1 MSSDLATLTLAEM
14 RAGLVARRF
23 SSVELTTAL
32 LDRAE
37 KASALNAFITLSRER
52 TLAEAQECDARLAR
66 GEGGV
71 LLGVPI
77 AIKDMILTRGE
88 RTTAASKMLA
98 DFVAPYDATV
108 VAKLREAGAVIF
120 GKTNLDEFAMGS
132 SNETSFFGAVRNPWS
147 LDHVPGGSSGGS
159 AAAVAARLAPAALGT
174 DTGGSI
180 RQPASFCNIV
190 GLKPTYGRVSRY
202 GAIAYASS
210 LDQIGPFAANVADCA
225 AVYEVIA
232 GVDPLD
238 STSVDAPRPDLAA
251 LAASDLRGLRIGI
264 PREYFI
270 KGLRPEV
277 ESLVRSAVTVLEG
290 RGATVV
296 EISLPHTELAVA
308 VYYILAPAEASSN
321 LARYDGVRFG
331 HRAEGVTDLKDLY
344 CRSRSEGFS
353 AEVQRRILVGT
364 YVLSAGYFDAYYV
377 KAQRV
382 RALIARDFATAFAH
396 ECDVIAC
403 PTAPTPPFRLAEKV
417 EDPLA
422 MYLNDVFTIPVNLA
436 GLPALSI
443 PCGFVGDL
451 PVGLQ
456 LIGKPWNEDTL
467 LKVGQVYE
475 SATDWHT
482 RIPALSPES
491 SAHRH
496 E

>member
-1 MSSDLATLTLAEM
+1 MSSDLATMTLADM
-14 RAGLVARRF
+14 RAGLEAKAF
-23 SSVELTTAL
+23 SSVELASAL
-32 LDRAE
+32 LARAE
-37 KASALNAFITLSRER
+37 RAKGLNAFITLDREQI
-52 TLAEAQECDARLAR
+52 LGEARGADERRAR
-66 GEGGV
+66 GETAA

-77 AIKDMILTRGE
+77 AIKDMILTRGT
-88 RTTAASKMLA
+88 RTTCASKMLA
-98 DFVAPYDATV
+98 NFVPPYDATV
-108 VAKLREAGAVIF
+108 IAKLRAAGAVMF

-132 SNETSFFGAVRNPWS
+132 SNETSFFGPVQNPWNRAC
-147 LDHVPGGSSGGS
+147 VPGGSSGGS

-202 GAIAYASS
+202 GAVAFASS
-210 LDQIGPFAANVADCA
+210 LDQIGPFATNIADCA

-232 GVDPLD
+232 GHDPLD
-238 STSVDAPRPDLAA
+238 STSVNLPVSPTSLRGDV
-251 LAASDLRGLRIGI
+251 RGLRVGI

-270 KGLRPEV
+270 KGLAPEV
-277 ESLVRSAVTVLEG
+277 ESLVRGAITTLEQ
-290 RGATVV
+290 RGASVV

-321 LARYDGVRFG
+321 LARYDGIRYG
-331 HRAEGVTDLKDLY
+331 HRAEGANDLKDLY

-364 YVLSAGYFDAYYV
+364 YVLSAGYFDAYYLR
-377 KAQRV
+377 AQKV
-382 RALIARDFATAFAH
+382 RTLIAQDFNEAFTH
-396 ECDVIAC
+396 SCDVIAC
-403 PTAPTPPFRLAEKV
+403 PTAPTVPFKIGEKV

-436 GLPALSI
+436 GLPAVTL

-456 LIGKPWNEDTL
+456 LIGKPWDEATL
-467 LKVGQVYE
+467 LSVGFAYE
-475 SATDWHT
+475 SVTDWHK
-482 RIPALSPES
+482 RIPSLEA
-491 SAHRH
+491 
-496 E
+496 

>member
-1 MSSDLATLTLAEM
+1 
-14 RAGLVARRF
+14 
-23 SSVELTTAL
+23 
-32 LDRAE
+32 
-37 KASALNAFITLSRER
+37 
-52 TLAEAQECDARLAR
+52 LAEARECDARLAR
-66 GEGGV
+66 GERGA

-132 SNETSFFGAVRNPWS
+132 SNETSYFGPVRNPWN
-147 LDHVPGGSSGGS
+147 LDCVPGGSSGGS

-210 LDQIGPFAANVADCA
+210 LDQIGPFATNIADCA

-238 STSVDAPRPDLAA
+238 STSVDAPLAS
-251 LAASDLRGLRIGI
+251 AAAENDLRGLRIGI

-277 ESLVRSAVTVLEG
+277 EALVRSAIAVLEE

-296 EISLPHTELAVA
+296 EVSLPHTELAVA

-321 LARYDGVRFG
+321 LARYDGIRFG
-331 HRAEGVTDLKDLY
+331 HRAEGVTDLKELY

-353 AEVQRRILVGT
+353 AEVQRRILIGT

-382 RALIARDFATAFAH
+382 RALIARDFTAAFTK

-436 GLPALSI
+436 GLPALSV

-456 LIGKPWNEDTL
+456 LIGKPWDEHTL
-467 LKVGQVYE
+467 LKAGYAYE
-475 SATDWHT
+475 AATAWHT
-482 RIPALSPES
+482 RIPVLPAGD
-491 SAHRH
+491 SAHPEGQSR
-496 E
+496 